1 MHDPQ
6 KIRAGKSMH
15 FMIAA
20 LTFWGFFITIIV
32 ANRVSKINQYFLKLK
47 IFRISRGEP
56 PYRLPYF
63 YVVNEGGDRKFS
75 KQ

>member
-1 MHDPQ
+1 MEYPQ
-6 KIRAGKSMH
+6 KDRAGTETH
-15 FMIAA
+15 FSIAA

-32 ANRVSKINQYFLKLK
+32 ASRVSKINQYFQKLK
-47 IFRISRGEP
+47 IFCISRGEP

-63 YVVNEGGDRKFS
+63 YVVKEGGETKFS

>member
-6 KIRAGKSMH
+6 KIRGGKSMH

-32 ANRVSKINQYFLKLK
+32 ANRVSKIN
-47 IFRISRGEP
+47 
-56 PYRLPYF
+56 
-63 YVVNEGGDRKFS
+63 
-75 KQ
+75 